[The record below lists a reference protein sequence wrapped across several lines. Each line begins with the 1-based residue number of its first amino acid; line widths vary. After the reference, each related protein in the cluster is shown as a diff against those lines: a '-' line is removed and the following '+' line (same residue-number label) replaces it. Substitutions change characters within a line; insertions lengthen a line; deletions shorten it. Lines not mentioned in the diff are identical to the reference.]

1 MLRSELLELIASG
14 ESSGV
19 EFKRDDVRP
28 EQVAKEI
35 VALANFQGGRVLLG
49 VEDDG
54 AITGLTRPDTERWIM
69 DVVFGRYVHPMI
81 LPFYEEVAFDDG
93 QRVAVITIQ
102 SGVTKPYVLRHN
114 GREDIYVRVGTIS
127 RLASREQQARLF
139 ASGAMLH
146 PETLPVSGT
155 GLTDLGTDRLTDYL
169 VEYVRDPAAPA
180 SAAAW
185 EERLTGLGF
194 MTAAP
199 DGRHVCS
206 IAGLA
211 LFGRT
216 PRRALPQAGIR
227 WMAFAGNTKEYQALD
242 DAILDGPLV
251 ALTRRVEGGSVE
263 VVEAGVLER
272 AVDRMTPFIS
282 TEDAAVDAGLRRQR
296 RWHYPIEAVR
306 EALLNAVVHRDWTRS
321 VEVEVVAY
329 VDRLEITSP
338 GALQN
343 SMTIEKM
350 LAGQRSPRNPL
361 LVDVMRDYGYVDAR
375 GMGVRRKIVP
385 LVRAE
390 AGEDARFEATE
401 DYVRVIMPRALA
413 KRSSEGDDASSP

>member
-1 MLRSELLELIASG
+1 MLKSELLELIANG
-14 ESSGV
+14 ENSGV

-28 EQVAKEI
+28 EQLAKEI

-54 AITGLTRPDTERWIM
+54 AITGLVRPDTERWIM

-81 LPFYEEVAFDDG
+81 LPFYEEVALEDG
-93 QRVAVITIQ
+93 QRVAVISIQ
-102 SGVTKPYVLRHN
+102 SGVTKPYVMRHN

-146 PETLPVSGT
+146 PETLAVSGT
-155 GLTDLGTDRLTDYL
+155 GLTDLSTERLADYL
-169 VEYVRDPAAPA
+169 VEYVKDPAVPG
-180 SAAAW
+180 SATAW
-185 EERLTGLGF
+185 EERLVGLGL
-194 MTAAP
+194 MTPSP

-206 IAGLA
+206 IVGLV
-211 LFGRT
+211 LFGRN
-216 PRRALPQAGIR
+216 PRRALPQAGVR
-227 WMAFAGNTKEYQALD
+227 WMAFGGDNKEYQSLD
-242 DAILDGPLV
+242 DTLLDGPLV
-251 ALTRRVEGGSVE
+251 ALTRTSETGATE
-263 VVEAGVLER
+263 VVEPGLLERVLER
-272 AVDRMTPFIS
+272 MMPFVS
-282 TEDAAVDAGLRRQR
+282 KEDATVGEELRRER
-296 RWHYPIEAVR
+296 RWHYPVEALR

-343 SMTIEKM
+343 SMTVEKM

-361 LVDVMRDYGYVDAR
+361 LVDIMRDYGYVDAR

-385 LVRAE
+385 LVRAQ

-401 DYVRVIMPRALA
+401 DFVRVIMP
-413 KRSSEGDDASSP
+413 KNMKEQ